1 MTSRPPPFTTAGG
14 RWVAAALLV
23 AGLACPALAQQ
34 PRNPDPK
41 GPTRER
47 QGREAALRSA
57 ERVLRPSAD
66 PMSAA
71 AAAEE
76 VKQDFTRLQILRN
89 ELVRHLKAEGPL
101 DLKAVAERAGEVNK
115 RAKRLR
121 ARLVLDVSAG
131 AEDAGPADD
140 LDADRL
146 RDALVRLCKTIDRFT
161 ENPVFDLDGVVDVQ
175 QSTKAGADL
184 LSVVELSAS
193 ITKSAE
199 RLKKGAT

>member
-1 MTSRPPPFTTAGG
+1 
-14 RWVAAALLV
+14 
-23 AGLACPALAQQ
+23 
-34 PRNPDPK
+34 
-41 GPTRER
+41 
-47 QGREAALRSA
+47 
-57 ERVLRPSAD
+57 
-66 PMSAA
+66 MSAA

-193 ITKSAE
+193 IKKNAE
-199 RLKKGAT
+199 RLRKGAK